1 MQDSEKEFKPTSWAI
16 DNRVAIYVATVAIT
30 IFGMITYLRLPKENF
45 PEVVFPMIYVSTQYR
60 GAPTDVEN
68 LISKEIE
75 KEVKSIEGVKKVT
88 SNSFQN
94 FSNVIVEFETDVN
107 VSEAKIEVK
116 DAVDRAKRNLPTDM
130 DQDPSVIDI
139 DISEVPI
146 MQVNLW
152 AITTFSCLSNMPSN
166 CRTVSSQ
173 CLRSAVP
180 TLSARLTA
188 NFRSTSTYTRQGS
201 PV

>member
-1 MQDSEKEFKPTSWAI
+1 TMQDTEKEFKPTSWAI

-30 IFGMITYLRLPKENF
+30 IFGMVTYLRLPKENF

-88 SNSFQN
+88 SNSLQN

-107 VSEAKIEVK
+107 VAEAKIDVK

-130 DQDPSVIDI
+130 DQDPSVIAI

-146 MQVNLW
+146 MQVNLSGDSDLQLLKQY
-152 AITTFSCLSNMPSN
+152 AEQLQDRI
-166 CRTVSSQ
+166 
-173 CLRSAVP
+173 
-180 TLSARLTA
+180 
-188 NFRSTSTYTRQGS
+188 
-201 PV
+201 